1 MSRYTITVT
10 RTASRDEVDPDA
22 VIGYDRPLQTF
33 FLQAFASAEDDD
45 LELWIGTE
53 YRAFET
59 LSDLRHAVLQ
69 SGFDFVPI
77 ASGVLHRLF
86 EDHAREAIRPAA
98 ETIIQE
104 LGHPPTR

>member
-10 RTASRDEVDPDA
+10 RAASRDVDPDA

-33 FLQAFASAEDDD
+33 FLQAFANPDDDD

-59 LSDLRHAVLQ
+59 LSDLRRAALER
-69 SGFDFVPI
+69 GFDFVPI
-77 ASGVLHRLF
+77 TSGVLYRLL
-86 EDHAREAIRPAA
+86 EDHARGAIRPVA

-104 LGHPPTR
+104 LIRPPAQ

>member
-10 RTASRDEVDPDA
+10 RTASGDADPDGI
-22 VIGYDRPLQTF
+22 IGYDRPLQTY
-33 FLQAFASAEDDD
+33 FLQAFPSPDDDD

-59 LSDLRHAVLQ
+59 LSALRTAAMEL
-69 SGFDFVPI
+69 GFDFVPI
-77 ASGVLHRLF
+77 ASGVLHRLL
-86 EDHAREAIRPAA
+86 EDHGREALRPAA

-104 LGHPPTR
+104 LSRPPVP